1 MSRLLRQRRQ
11 GPFEMGYEDADLF
24 RLLKPEEIEACGKE
38 GTRVENEIG
47 KGEAAKAFAPAIFF
61 SFIYSLACIMEGFD
75 TILISNFFALPQ
87 FKEDFGCREPG
98 NVRSAK
104 GDCEIPGG
112 YQAGLLISALV
123 GQIIGIILSGWFTE
137 KYGYRKT
144 FVGALGAMSASTF
157 VVFFAP
163 NLAVL
168 VVGEFLCGIPWG
180 VFQTLSAS
188 YSSDVCITPI
198 RAYATSWNNL
208 CWVMGQL
215 VASGIQQPLVA
226 NRTALSYKLP
236 LALQWLWPVLIL
248 FLLFISRAPE
258 SPWWLVRK
266 NRTRDALKAVSKLS
280 RRKSVPGGYTAYNH
294 VAMMVVTNE
303 HEENDKDNG
312 TGSTG
317 YRDCFR
323 GVNLRRTLVCCTVWA
338 SQNACGSSLMQA
350 STYFLTQNGVND
362 ESAFNFTIGQVG
374 PSCPASWFS

>member
-1 MSRLLRQRRQ
+1 MKS
-11 GPFEMGYEDADLF
+11 
-24 RLLKPEEIEACGKE
+24 EEIEVCAKE
-38 GTRVENEIG
+38 GTRIENEMG
-47 KGEAAKAFAPAIFF
+47 RAAAAKAFTPAILF

-87 FKEDFGCREPG
+87 FKQDFGCREPG
-98 NVRSAK
+98 SVRSVR

-112 YQAGLLISALV
+112 YQAGLMISALI

-144 FVGALGAMSASTF
+144 FVGALGAMSAAIF

-163 NLAVL
+163 SLSIL
-168 VVGEFLCGIPWG
+168 VAGELLCGIPWG

-188 YSSDVCITPI
+188 YSSDVCITSI

-208 CWVMGQL
+208 CWVIGQL
-215 VASGIQQPLVA
+215 VASGIQQPLVN

-236 LALQWLWPVLIL
+236 LGLQWVWPVVIL
-248 FLLFISRAPE
+248 LLLVISRAPE

-266 NRTRDALKAVSKLS
+266 GRTRDALKAVEKLS
-280 RRKSVPGGYTAYNH
+280 RRNSLPSGYTAYNH
-294 VAMMVVTNE
+294 VATIVVTNE
-303 HEENDKDNG
+303 HEKNDKDNG

-323 GVNLRRTLVCCTVWA
+323 GVNLRRTLVCCIVWA
-338 SQNACGSSLMQA
+338 AQNACGSSLMQA
-350 STYFLTQNGVND
+350 STYFLTQNGINE
-362 ESAFNFTIGQVG
+362 ESAFNFTIGQVSLYLISQIAIFVNS
-374 PSCPASWFS
+374 PSPPLERPILGFRTQANGS